1 MINEP
6 KAAILAYALEFKEN
20 QKECAFNLNQ
30 EKQHIIIIDFGG
42 GTLDIT
48 LLEFNNEDKAEY
60 IVILYLQME
69 TRIKIK
75 LKKLQEKNLKK
86 TARIYFSNLNIK

>member
-48 LLEFNNEDKAEY
+48 LLEFNNEE
-60 IVILYLQME
+60 IG
-69 TRIKIK
+69 RIFCDIK
-75 LKKLQEKNLKK
+75 FFKYSRTK
-86 TARIYFSNLNIK
+86 